1 MSETALTDPEARNS
15 VIGMKQPSKSSRSN
29 QPAQHTLRD
38 EDVVTE
44 RTEKGAALT
53 VRTDIRAGFHGSD
66 FNAGKGR

>member
-1 MSETALTDPEARNS
+1 
-15 VIGMKQPSKSSRSN
+15 MKQPSKSSKLN